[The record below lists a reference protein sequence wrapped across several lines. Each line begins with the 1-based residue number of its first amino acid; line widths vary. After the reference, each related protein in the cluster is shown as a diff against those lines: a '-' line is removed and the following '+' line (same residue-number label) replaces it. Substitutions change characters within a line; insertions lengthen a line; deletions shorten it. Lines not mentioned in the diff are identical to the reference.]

1 MQHKGDFG
9 TVKAD
14 TIDEIAEL
22 FFVLGAEARVEHH
35 FYPLAAFQFGSA
47 FKIVLGQAAKLVL
60 FADQALILLQQ
71 HRLRVNEQLAAIAVD
86 NEGMPM
92 QQRRL
97 NIRTHHRRNA
107 QRAHHNRGMGV
118 GRAIAHHHAG

>member
-9 TVKAD
+9 TVKTD
-14 TIDEIAEL
+14 TVDEIAE
-22 FFVLGAEARVEHH
+22 FFFMLGAQARVEHD

-71 HRLRVNEQLAAIAVD
+71 HRLGIHQQLAAIAVD
-86 NEGMPM
+86 NQRMAV

-97 NIRTHHRRNA
+97 NIRPHHRRNA
-107 QRAHHNRGMGV
+107 QRAHHNRGVGV
-118 GRAIAHHHAG
+118 RRAIAHHHAG